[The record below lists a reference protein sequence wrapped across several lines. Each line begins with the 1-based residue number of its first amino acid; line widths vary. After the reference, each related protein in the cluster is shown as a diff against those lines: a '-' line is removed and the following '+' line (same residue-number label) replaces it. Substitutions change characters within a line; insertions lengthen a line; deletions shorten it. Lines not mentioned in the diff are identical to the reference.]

1 MLYLNYQLILYYL
14 KSKLYITLIQYCLQ
28 VYNNI
33 VYKIDTIDM
42 LHLYITSIVIVL
54 SRDIR

>member
-1 MLYLNYQLILYYL
+1 MLYLVYQLILCYL

-28 VYNNI
+28 VCNNI
-33 VYKIDTIDM
+33 VHKIDTIDM

-54 SRDIR
+54 SQDIR

>member
-1 MLYLNYQLILYYL
+1 MLYWAYQLTLYHL

-28 VYNNI
+28 VCDTI
-33 VYKIDTIDM
+33 VHKIDTIDM
-42 LHLYITSIVIVL
+42 LHLYITSIVTAL